1 MRPVPT
7 VASTQPTLSFV
18 TIPRELPIE
27 LLAQPRSPGRK
38 QCACHALG
46 RELIPVSYSTSTR
59 RRLRADD
66 IIANISPPFR
76 PLLIITLRA
85 LGSGSRECNAELIR
99 RSTTFAKIGS
109 SGPERMGGG

>member
-1 MRPVPT
+1 MWPVPT
-7 VASTQPTLSFV
+7 VASTQPTLSSV

-27 LLAQPRSPGRK
+27 LLAQSRSPGRR

-59 RRLRADD
+59 RRVGADD
-66 IIANISPPFR
+66 IIANTSPPFR

-85 LGSGSRECNAELIR
+85 LGSGGRECNADLLG
-99 RSTTFAKIGS
+99 RSRNFAKNQNLA
-109 SGPERMGGG
+109 